1 MDPSSCFSWVNLMH
15 EFIVLWPHLRIFPKY
30 AKIWGE
36 KWISCTRDKSNLIQN
51 FCINKTL
58 LCLPER
64 LMEPLSLLVLLEPL
78 FSHVGLLLVKFSS
91 ELNEISKLTFLLPYG
106 SVFPPSKSKLKRL
119 SRSFIKE
126 VSAVMS
132 LLKFEA
138 LSVQRN
144 KKAFTFYYTY
154 IRSGELLANKKWAT
168 SIMIMLSIFSNTT
181 YLSFEWAPFAA
192 SCRVILQW
200 WEWGKQ
206 QFQNREESWCM
217 SSHRSYSPPS
227 LWWTEVWWYL
237 KYQNLS
243 VEGNSLLSPTKV
255 LHGNSVTDRKV
266 KILRPW

>member
-1 MDPSSCFSWVNLMH
+1 MNN
-15 EFIVLWPHLRIFPKY
+15 
-30 AKIWGE
+30 G
-36 KWISCTRDKSNLIQN
+36 KSNFIQN
-51 FCINKTL
+51 FGINKTL

-64 LMEPLSLLVLLEPL
+64 LMDPLSLLVLLDPL
-78 FSHVGLLLVKFSS
+78 FSQVGLLLVKFSS

-144 KKAFTFYYTY
+144 KTGFYFYYTY

-168 SIMIMLSIFSNTT
+168 SIMIMLSILSNTT

-192 SCRVILQW
+192 SYRVILQW

-206 QFQNREESWCM
+206 QFQNREESWCT

-227 LWWTEVWWYL
+227 LW
-237 KYQNLS
+237 
-243 VEGNSLLSPTKV
+243 
-255 LHGNSVTDRKV
+255 
-266 KILRPW
+266 

>member
-15 EFIVLWPHLRIFPKY
+15 EFIVLWPHLRIFPKH

-36 KWISCTRDKSNLIQN
+36 KWIGCTRGKSNLIQN
-51 FCINKTL
+51 FGINKTL

-64 LMEPLSLLVLLEPL
+64 LMEPLSLLVLLDPL

-144 KKAFTFYYTY
+144 KTGFYF
-154 IRSGELLANKKWAT
+154 LLH
-168 SIMIMLSIFSNTT
+168 IQCI
-181 YLSFEWAPFAA
+181 
-192 SCRVILQW
+192 
-200 WEWGKQ
+200 
-206 QFQNREESWCM
+206 
-217 SSHRSYSPPS
+217 
-227 LWWTEVWWYL
+227 
-237 KYQNLS
+237 
-243 VEGNSLLSPTKV
+243 
-255 LHGNSVTDRKV
+255 
-266 KILRPW
+266 